1 MPMQTN
7 PKKRLHKI
15 VEKCEKGHRN
25 WTELIVQANQHK
37 VQGFFDQ
44 ALDFYTKA
52 LEEVI
57 HLVEVIE
64 LTIELNIPTL
74 HHFTLTTQSLA
85 ETYESI
91 SLPEEA
97 ERLLLTHFV
106 CLKKIS
112 QCLKTPL
119 KIRDLARQEIY
130 HSRQYLIGLYNR
142 NERKEH
148 AEIHSKRCHELY
160 YSLLA

>member
-1 MPMQTN
+1 MPTRTN
-7 PKKRLHKI
+7 PDKSLNEI
-15 VEKCEKGHRN
+15 VENCEKGHRT

-37 VQGFFDQ
+37 VQGLFDQ
-44 ALDFYTKA
+44 ALELYTKA

-64 LTIELNIPTL
+64 LAIELKIPAL

-91 SLPEEA
+91 SLPDEA
-97 ERLLLTHFV
+97 ERLLLTHFI
-106 CLKKIS
+106 CLKKIT

-119 KIRDLARQEIY
+119 VIRDLARQEIY
-130 HSRQYLIGLYNR
+130 HSRRYLIDLYNR
-142 NERKEH
+142 NERKER
-148 AEIHSKRCHELY
+148 AEIHAQRCHELY

>member
-1 MPMQTN
+1 MPTHTN
-7 PKKRLHKI
+7 SEKTLNKI

-37 VQGFFDQ
+37 VQGLFDQ
-44 ALDFYTKA
+44 ALDLYTKA

-64 LTIELNIPTL
+64 LTIELKIPAF

-85 ETYESI
+85 EIYESI

-97 ERLLLTHFV
+97 ERLLLTHFI
-106 CLKKIS
+106 CLKKIT
-112 QCLKTPL
+112 QCFKTPL
-119 KIRDLARQEIY
+119 QIRDLARQEIY
-130 HSRQYLIGLYNR
+130 HSRQYLVDLYNR
-142 NERKEH
+142 NENKERADTH
-148 AEIHSKRCHELY
+148 AQRCHELY

>member
-1 MPMQTN
+1 MPTHTT
-7 PKKRLHKI
+7 PKTALNQI

-25 WTELIVQANQHK
+25 WTELIVEANQNK

-44 ALDFYTKA
+44 ALDLYTKA

-64 LTIELNIPTL
+64 LTIELKIPAF

-85 ETYESI
+85 ETYETI
-91 SLPEEA
+91 DLPDEA
-97 ERLLLTHFV
+97 ERLLLTHFI
-106 CLKKIS
+106 CLKKIT

-119 KIRDLARQEIY
+119 VIRDLARQEIY
-130 HSRQYLIGLYNR
+130 HSRQYLIELYNR
-142 NERKEH
+142 NQREER
-148 AEIHSKRCHELY
+148 AQIHSKRCHELY

>member
-1 MPMQTN
+1 MSTHTT
-7 PKKRLHKI
+7 PKTALNKI

-37 VQGFFDQ
+37 VQGLSEQ
-44 ALDFYTKA
+44 ALDLYTKA

-64 LTIELNIPTL
+64 LTIELKIPAL

-85 ETYESI
+85 EIYESI
-91 SLPEEA
+91 DLPEEA
-97 ERLLLTHFV
+97 ERLLLTHFI
-106 CLKKIS
+106 CLKKIT

-119 KIRDLARQEIY
+119 AIRDLARQEIY
-130 HSRQYLIGLYNR
+130 HSRQYLIELYNR
-142 NERKEH
+142 TERQERGKFH
-148 AEIHSKRCHELY
+148 ARRCRELY
-160 YSLLA
+160 YTLLA